1 LHQLMVHSDKTIYE
15 KKLFLNPDF
24 SKRDLAIELS
34 TNRTYITEAISTC
47 RQCNWN
53 GYVNSFRVRYFVE
66 MVATWKKRHLKVEEM
81 AALCGFKT
89 ARNLNRYLKK
99 EYGITAAVYRKNLST
114 SLRAEGNAKTA
125 TLS

>member
-1 LHQLMVHSDKTIYE
+1 
-15 KKLFLNPDF
+15 
-24 SKRDLAIELS
+24 
-34 TNRTYITEAISTC
+34 
-47 RQCNWN
+47 
-53 GYVNSFRVRYFVE
+53 
-66 MVATWKKRHLKVEEM
+66 M